1 MVHAGSRGSGIGPK
15 WHVYAHWAQVA
26 QVLVL
31 YDNSR
36 RSHQLPRAVTG
47 LKDAAYENPRHIY
60 QAMLLLAGEYRAMRI
75 ATDSDDR
82 KPRQTYEQA
91 RDRLH
96 LRDGPSIDEALA
108 GQYGDTY
115 YVYYPV
121 GTEQRQFLDM
131 HLRCGGNT
139 RDPRRCL
146 AIYFF
151 WDDETQQVV
160 VGWLP
165 SHLECG
171 AT

>member
-1 MVHAGSRGSGIGPK
+1 MVSSQDTP
-15 WHVYAHWAQVA
+15 
-26 QVLVL
+26 LVHE
-31 YDNSR
+31 S
-36 RSHQLPRAVTG
+36 
-47 LKDAAYENPRHIY
+47 
-60 QAMLLLAGEYRAMRI
+60 LLLPANEYRTMRLG
-75 ATDSDDR
+75 ADR

-139 RDPRRCL
+139 RDPKRCL

-151 WDDETQQVV
+151 WDDATQQVV